1 VILITKEMI
10 KFIHKGC
17 ENPVTDD
24 HPSLNLRRYKEDLKK
39 ILENYKIEY
48 QIINCDKIKNEL
60 SYYENLIAKDIIMF
74 HRILKKNNM
83 EYYTGC

>member
-48 QIINCDKIKNEL
+48 QIIK
-60 SYYENLIAKDIIMF
+60 
-74 HRILKKNNM
+74 
-83 EYYTGC
+83 